1 MPAPSGE
8 RATLSRDLA
17 DFLIELSIA
26 LHKHA
31 MYPEG
36 HPSLAPAAA
45 AVTRRAGLLLEERS
59 SVSLGVAR
67 HQLVIEGVATDPKH
81 PVLRELASRLHR
93 HHLGAVTFRRGLA
106 ESEVADVLKAVAV
119 DAERTGQPMGLGD
132 SDKLRAWSHVQLHP
146 LTYERLELVGEGAPA
161 EGARAAQLWVG
172 LARAALAT
180 EASDERSPPTE
191 PAVIAQAIDARPR
204 GGGGAEAYDQVIVGY
219 LLQIAQELK
228 SAGGAEAVALRR
240 RISRLIR
247 SLRPETLRR
256 LVEMGGDFA
265 QRRQFVAD
273 AAAGMAADAV
283 LEILKAAAETSQQAI
298 SHSLVR
304 LLSKLAAHAE
314 SGSDEIRPQAEA
326 ALREQV
332 QRLLQGWT
340 LADPNPGVYGA
351 ALQRM
356 ARAAPTGPAAPGESP
371 AEPERVVAMALEVET
386 VGPRAVAAV
395 EHIVEAGR
403 LGALL
408 EALQQVPDERGAAR
422 AVWER
427 VATSDVVR
435 RLVRADPPD
444 FTVLDRLIPHVGY
457 AAAEPLLDALA
468 VAQSRGARRGLLAQL
483 VRLGAGIGPL
493 VVRRLEDDRWYVIR
507 NLLALLEDLA
517 VLPEGFSPARFALHA
532 DARVRRQAVKL
543 QLKLP
548 DERDVALVTALK
560 DQDPRTV
567 RLALGLIVALHS
579 CPAAAVSLL
588 VSRASDRV
596 IAADLRVLAIRA
608 LGATTAPA
616 ALEALLRL
624 TTAGRTLFGKERL
637 PPKSPELLVALA
649 ALVTGWAHDPRT
661 RAVLARAA
669 QSTDRE
675 IRAAAARPVPPL
687 SPTDRR

>member
-1 MPAPSGE
+1 MPAPGGE

-283 LEILKAAAETSQQAI
+283 LEILKAA
-298 SHSLVR
+298 
-304 LLSKLAAHAE
+304 
-314 SGSDEIRPQAEA
+314 
-326 ALREQV
+326 
-332 QRLLQGWT
+332 
-340 LADPNPGVYGA
+340 
-351 ALQRM
+351 
-356 ARAAPTGPAAPGESP
+356 PGESP

-517 VLPEGFSPARFALHA
+517 VLP
-532 DARVRRQAVKL
+532 
-543 QLKLP
+543 
-548 DERDVALVTALK
+548 
-560 DQDPRTV
+560 
-567 RLALGLIVALHS
+567 
-579 CPAAAVSLL
+579 
-588 VSRASDRV
+588 
-596 IAADLRVLAIRA
+596 
-608 LGATTAPA
+608 
-616 ALEALLRL
+616 
-624 TTAGRTLFGKERL
+624 
-637 PPKSPELLVALA
+637 
-649 ALVTGWAHDPRT
+649 
-661 RAVLARAA
+661 
-669 QSTDRE
+669 
-675 IRAAAARPVPPL
+675 
-687 SPTDRR
+687 